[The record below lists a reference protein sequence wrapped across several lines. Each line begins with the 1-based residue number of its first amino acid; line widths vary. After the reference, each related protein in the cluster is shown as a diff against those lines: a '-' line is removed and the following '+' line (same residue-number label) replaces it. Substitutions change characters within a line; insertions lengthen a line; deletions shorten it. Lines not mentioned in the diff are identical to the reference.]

1 MVNMLLRHSTII
13 LEMNRMFQKHEV
25 VTDSIHNTKYGKKL
39 TTNHVDLYTLLS
51 QLDVIIINCYELDIF
66 YNKE

>member
-1 MVNMLLRHSTII
+1 MLLRHSTII
-13 LEMNRMFQKHEV
+13 LEMNGRFQKHEV
-25 VTDSIHNTKYGKKL
+25 VTDSIHNTKYEKKL

-51 QLDVIIINCYELDIF
+51 QLDVIIINCYELGIF